1 MTDASEPPIFGL
13 DASGSGLDDAVQE
26 VMQKT
31 EFAIRGIAKAM
42 DTAEAREA
50 VDFLTYGSMVDAHN
64 AAVSG
69 AISICRVTDG
79 AIKEA
84 IWDAIWDAV
93 YGVTDDVR

>member
-1 MTDASEPPIFGL
+1 MADASETTIFGL
-13 DASGSGLDDAVQE
+13 DASGSGIDGAVE
-26 VMQKT
+26 KVMRKT
-31 EFAIRGIAKAM
+31 EIAIRSIAKAM

-79 AIKEA
+79 AIKDA